1 MKVYI
6 VHGLNSALDKHWF
19 AYLVGEL
26 AKRNISCYCLP
37 MPNPTAPDAQEWL
50 DFLKK
55 EIHMDDQT
63 VLIGHSVGC
72 VAVLTYLAHTGAKAL
87 GTILVSGF
95 DEPLERLPQLNPFIE
110 LYRKQPSISPLANS
124 YVFAALDDKSVPYEL
139 IDRLSRNLES
149 VLIRYPHGGH
159 FKEED
164 GYDTFPALLHQVED
178 LFRK

>member
-26 AKRNISCYCLP
+26 AKRNISCFCLP
-37 MPNPTAPDAQEWL
+37 MPNPTAPKAEEWL
-50 DFLKK
+50 EFLKK

-72 VAVLTYLAHTGAKAL
+72 VSVLTYLANTGAKAL

-95 DEPLERLPQLNPFIE
+95 DEPLKSLT
-110 LYRKQPSISPLANS
+110 PSSHYTRHSPLS
-124 YVFAALDDKSVPYEL
+124 HHWKTPMY
-139 IDRLSRNLES
+139 
-149 VLIRYPHGGH
+149 
-159 FKEED
+159 
-164 GYDTFPALLHQVED
+164 LLPWMTKAF
-178 LFRK
+178 LTR